1 MNMNMSRPS
10 ERGFGMGVDKAS
22 SKPVMS
28 KRRALG
34 DITNAVADDESKSIA
49 QNKKPL
55 VFKPVAHDVQM
66 AESKEDDR
74 TYMQRPVDDIDG
86 RDNDNPLLVTTYVNE
101 MYDHFGNL
109 ERDFRVSSTY
119 MSKQDFVNEK
129 MRCILADWLVSYSDQ
144 NFRANPFSLFSF
156 LTLYI

>member
-1 MNMNMSRPS
+1 
-10 ERGFGMGVDKAS
+10 MGVDKAS
-22 SKPVMS
+22 AKPVMS

-34 DITNAVADDESKSIA
+34 DITNAVADDDSKAIA

-55 VFKPVAHDVQM
+55 VFKGPANDVYM

-86 RDNDNPLLVTTYVNE
+86 RDVDNPLLVTTYVNE
-101 MYDHFGNL
+101 MYDHFCDMEKKFKVN
-109 ERDFRVSSTY
+109 SNY

-129 MRCILADWLVSYSDQ
+129 MRCILADWLVRS
-144 NFRANPFSLFSF
+144 
-156 LTLYI
+156 